1 MIYCNIMEDQ
11 KLSKETRQAIED
23 ANTGKGLTK
32 YKNIDDFFE
41 KLFGSLQGSASSLEW
56 PGRNS
61 NK

>member
-1 MIYCNIMEDQ
+1 MEDQ